1 MNNKLSTK
9 IASLLKK
16 GSNTGFLHIIISS
29 TLVKIVSFIS
39 SIFLPRFL
47 SKDDFGLLAY
57 VDNIMGYILLINGL
71 GIVNATIRFVPNEK
85 SDEDKMGIFITTII
99 IGLIFDII
107 LLGILVIG
115 LFTLPINLGE
125 SKELLSLMILIP
137 PLTFIF
143 EDIQLFLRALF
154 KNKSYSILSFI
165 YTIMMVVLQ
174 ITFALMFY
182 LNGVIIARYIALIL
196 SISTGSFI
204 IYKII
209 NVKKLVKPNNRIIK
223 ELLKYSI
230 IVMIGNSLSMVIQLN
245 ELTIISYF
253 VGDQQKI
260 ADYKVSTYIFSI
272 TYFLTQSILLFAY
285 PYFVKNKEN
294 KEWLDSN
301 YNKLFKYNMLAMIP
315 IHLLLLLFSKLF
327 ITILFGSE
335 YLTALTTL
343 RVLIIASFI
352 QTSFR
357 SVPGNILTGI
367 GYEKYNFYVNII
379 VTLLHFIL
387 NIVIIYLYGYEGA
400 GYALIISYMFS
411 GILLHLKV
419 KRVIKKVEINH
430 E

>member
-154 KNKSYSILSFI
+154 KNKAYSILSFI

-253 VGDQQKI
+253 VKDQLKI

-352 QTSFR
+352 QNSFR

-379 VTLLHFIL
+379 VTLLHFIVD
-387 NIVIIYLYGYEGA
+387 IVIIYLYGYEGA
-400 GYALIISYMFS
+400 GYALIITYMFS

-419 KRVIKKVEINH
+419 KRVIKKVEIKH